1 MSYVEMRGITKRY
14 GPVTANDHIN
24 FSFERAE
31 IHALLGENGAGKT
44 TLMRIL
50 YGMTRA
56 ESGSIVV
63 NGAPVLIRSP
73 RDAINLNISMVHQH
87 FMLADPLS
95 VVENIVL
102 GYEPHRF
109 VFHDIKRAI
118 REAATL
124 CDKFSL
130 KVNLKAPVGSI
141 AVGEKQRVEI
151 IKALYRRSEIIIL
164 DEPTA
169 VLTSLEVQEFFSV
182 LRKLKESGKTIIIIT
197 HKLKEVMSISDTVT
211 VLCRGRWMSTVP
223 TVKTNSAE
231 LAELMVGHKVSTADR
246 RYGRVIPKNAPVY
259 LELENVSALTGKIT
273 KLRNLSLKIRS
284 AEILGI
290 CGVEGNG
297 QAELAETV
305 TGIRSPAKGAVKIK
319 GKVVEKADPRRML
332 DLGLAHIPGDRAQD
346 GLIRSLSIAGNIILG
361 YQRRP
366 RFLKRGLISWDAVK
380 HYAETM
386 AVDFDIRA
394 ADVSNPVSSLSGGN
408 QQKVVIARSLSQ
420 NPDIIIAVQPTRGV
434 DIGAVEYI
442 HGKLLAM
449 RDAGKAILLIST
461 EVDELLRLSDTIA
474 VLYDGTIA
482 AQGPAE
488 GFDERRLALLM
499 TGLGTG
505 VPGFS
510 MPTAHGEG

>member
-1 MSYVEMRGITKRY
+1 MRGITKRY
-14 GPVTANDHIN
+14 GPVTANDKID
-24 FSFERAE
+24 FSFERAG

-56 ESGSIVV
+56 DSGSIVL

-102 GYEPHRF
+102 GYEPRRLM
-109 VFHDIKRAI
+109 FHDLKRALK
-118 REAATL
+118 ETASL
-124 CDKFSL
+124 CERFSL

-141 AVGEKQRVEI
+141 TVGEKQRVEI

-182 LRKLKESGKTIIIIT
+182 LRKLKEAGKTIIIIT

-211 VLCRGRWMSTVP
+211 VLCRGRWMSTAP
-223 TVKTNSAE
+223 TARTTSAG
-231 LAELMVGHKVSTADR
+231 LAELMVGHRVSTAER
-246 RYGRVIPKNAPVY
+246 QYGRALPHGAPVY
-259 LELENVSALTGKIT
+259 LELKNITVLAGKT
-273 KLRNLSLKIRS
+273 PKLRNLSLNLRS

-305 TGIRSPAKGAVKIK
+305 TGLRSPAKGTIRIK
-319 GKVVEKADPRRML
+319 GKPVEKAVPRGML
-332 DLGLAHIPGDRAQD
+332 DLGVAHIPGDRAQD
-346 GLIRSLSIAGNIILG
+346 GLIRSLSVAGNIMLG

-366 RFLKRGLISWDAVK
+366 QFRRRGLIHWEAVTN
-380 HYAETM
+380 YAKKMTLE
-386 AVDFDIRA
+386 FDIRA
-394 ADVSNPVSSLSGGN
+394 ADVSLPVSSLSGGN

-442 HGKLLAM
+442 HEKLLAM

-461 EVDELLRLSDTIA
+461 EIDELLSLSDTIA
-474 VLYDGTIA
+474 VLYEGMVA
-482 AQGPAE
+482 AQGPA
-488 GFDERRLALLM
+488 GDFDERRLALLM

-505 VPGFS
+505 ASGLPWEK
-510 MPTAHGEG
+510 AHGEG